1 MLSAIAPQVDTG
13 GRYFFSR
20 KKKSRRTEKQ
30 LALRYISTTIT
41 AHTDDKNHSRNSM
54 NRRVDPRRDPEE
66 LRSLRGGRWG
76 TAAFRGEAC
85 HIGDD
90 ESGREKDQA
99 PLFQRVS
106 E

>member
-1 MLSAIAPQVDTG
+1 
-13 GRYFFSR
+13 
-20 KKKSRRTEKQ
+20 
-30 LALRYISTTIT
+30 
-41 AHTDDKNHSRNSM
+41 M